1 MPRLISA
8 PFFCTHPV
16 FDRGEYAAAVGRATG
31 DPTVSAMLAHHLR
44 AGNIQRIARGAF
56 ASVPAPVVGTKWR
69 PDRFLAAAVLRR
81 RRCVVA
87 YHSAL
92 ELHGCARSLWQST
105 LQVIAPGRPEFAS
118 LPLFHCWFV
127 RPPRGFDP
135 ADGVAVVPCRGVD
148 VRVTT
153 VERTVADV
161 FARPRLAGG
170 WEELLRSLE
179 LIHQLDCLET
189 ARHMRSLG
197 NAAAAGALGFWMERA
212 RDFLDARGL
221 DAALEELR
229 QMAPRQARYA
239 LGARPGEGRLI
250 RGWNVI
256 LPADAARTIAG
267 YRHDPSEPAIQ
278 FV

>member
-16 FDRGEYAAAVGRATG
+16 FDRGEYAAAVGRRTG

-44 AGNIQRIARGAF
+44 AGNIQRIARGVF
-56 ASVPAPVVGTKWR
+56 ASVPMPAIGTKWR
-69 PDRFLAAAVLRR
+69 SDRFLAAAVLRQ

-92 ELHGCARSLWQST
+92 ELHGYAHSLWQST

-118 LPLFHCWFV
+118 LPQFHCWFV
-127 RPPRGFDP
+127 RPPRGFGP
-135 ADGVAVVPCRGVD
+135 ADGVTTVPCRGVD

-153 VERTVADV
+153 VARTVADV

-179 LIHQLDCLET
+179 LVHQLDCLE
-189 ARHMRSLG
+189 AVRHMRSLG
-197 NAAAAGALGFWMERA
+197 NAAAAGALGFWMESA
-212 RDFLDARGL
+212 RGFIDARGL
-221 DAALEELR
+221 DAALAELR
-229 QMAPRQARYA
+229 ELAPKQARYA
-239 LGARPGEGRLI
+239 LGARVGEGRLI

-256 LPADAARTIAG
+256 LPADAVGPG
-267 YRHDPSEPAIQ
+267 YGEQ
-278 FV
+278 L

>member
-1 MPRLISA
+1 MPRPLSA

-16 FDRGEYAAAVGRATG
+16 FDRGEYAAAVGRRTG

-44 AGNIQRIARGAF
+44 AGNILRIARGVF

-69 PDRFLAAAVLRR
+69 PDRFLAAAVLRQG
-81 RRCVVA
+81 RCVVA

-118 LPLFHCWFV
+118 LPLFRCWFV

-135 ADGVAVVPCRGVD
+135 ADDIAVVPCRGVD
-148 VRVTT
+148 VRATT

-229 QMAPRQARYA
+229 QMAPGQARYA

-267 YRHDPSEPAIQ
+267 CRHDPSEPAIQ

>member
-1 MPRLISA
+1 MPRPLSA

-16 FDRGEYAAAVGRATG
+16 FDRSEYAAAVGRRTG

-44 AGNIQRIARGAF
+44 AGNIQRLARGVF
-56 ASVPAPVVGTKWR
+56 ASVPEPVVGTKWR
-69 PDRFLAAAVLRR
+69 ADRFLAASVLRQ

-92 ELHGCARSLWQST
+92 ELHGCAHSLWQSS

-118 LPLFHCWFV
+118 LPQFHCWFV

-135 ADGVAVVPCRGVD
+135 VDGVTTIPCRGVD

-153 VERTVADV
+153 LERTVADV

-170 WEELLRSLE
+170 WEELLQSLE
-179 LIHQLDCLET
+179 LVHQLDCAET

-197 NAAAAGALGFWMERA
+197 NAAAAGALGFWLERA
-212 RDFLDARGL
+212 RGFIDARGL
-221 DAALEELR
+221 DAALDALR
-229 QMAPRQARYA
+229 EMAPKQARYA
-239 LGARPGEGRLI
+239 LGARPGAGKLV

-256 LPADAARTIAG
+256 LPADAVRPG
-267 YRHDPSEPAIQ
+267 YGKSR
-278 FV
+278 